1 MTSENSSH
9 LSTRP
14 RSTPIDIIEYPHFK
28 KLHLDIQ
35 ECQETSKTSMEPM
48 CMSLTGPTGAGKSTL
63 VKDYAEAFPRTFTQT
78 RTIVPVLY
86 VETPSPVTVK
96 SMCSTMLDALGDPAA
111 FKGTVLSLNHR
122 LIGFIQD
129 CDVELIILD
138 EFHHLIDSKTN
149 RILEQ
154 VSEWMKSLIKKTG
167 KPFLVV
173 GIVGQVEI
181 ILRTNPQLSRLFPI
195 REKIDPLVFELKPEN
210 EFVQFVVHAEK
221 ALGMQLTNK
230 MPRAELLYRLHY
242 ASDGIIG
249 HIMNLMRSAAMKARD
264 EGHESI
270 EEVDLCSA
278 FERRI
283 ANVLWK
289 KVNPFEETVGEE
301 FSPPKKRESDTRSGG
316 QSRRRNPKGRRIP
329 VSEVL
334 RTR

>member
-1 MTSENSSH
+1 
-9 LSTRP
+9 
-14 RSTPIDIIEYPHFK
+14 
-28 KLHLDIQ
+28 
-35 ECQETSKTSMEPM
+35 
-48 CMSLTGPTGAGKSTL
+48 MSLTGLSGVGKSTL
-63 VKDYAEAFPRTFTQT
+63 VKDYADAFPRTITQT
-78 RTIVPVLY
+78 RTIIPVLY

-122 LIGFIQD
+122 LIGFIHD

-167 KPFLVV
+167 KSFLVV
-173 GIVGQVEI
+173 GIEGQVEI
-181 ILRTNPQLSRLFPI
+181 ILRNNPQLSRHFPL
-195 REKIDPLVFELKPEN
+195 REKIHPLVYEPTLEN
-210 EFVQFVVHAEK
+210 EFVQFVVRAEK
-221 ALGMQLTNK
+221 VLGMHLTNK

-264 EGHESI
+264 EGHETI
-270 EEVDLCSA
+270 EEVDLSSA

-283 ANVLWK
+283 AKVLWK
-289 KVNPFEETVGEE
+289 KVNPFEETVGAE
-301 FSPPKKRESDTRSGG
+301 FSPPKNLELDTISGG
-316 QSRRRNPKGRRIP
+316 QSRRRNSTGRKTP
-329 VSEVL
+329 LSEIL
-334 RTR
+334 KTR

>member
-9 LSTRP
+9 ISTR
-14 RSTPIDIIEYPHFK
+14 STGTPIDIIEYPHFK
-28 KLHLDIQ
+28 KLHLDIE
-35 ECQETSKTSMEPM
+35 ECQESSKTSMEPM
-48 CMSLTGPTGAGKSTL
+48 CMSLTGPSGAGKSTL
-63 VKDYAEAFPRTFTQT
+63 VKEYTIAFQRTITQT

-111 FKGTVLSLNHR
+111 FKGTLASMNHR

-138 EFHHLIDSKTN
+138 EFHHLIDSETN
-149 RILEQ
+149 KILEK
-154 VSEWMKSLIKKTG
+154 VSDWLKSLIKKTG

-173 GIVGQVEI
+173 GIDGKVEI

-195 REKIDPLVFELKPEN
+195 REKILPLVYEPTQAN
-210 EFVQFVVHAEK
+210 EFVQFVVHAEI
-221 ALGMQLTNK
+221 ALKMQLTNTIL
-230 MPRAELLYRLHY
+230 RAELLHRLHY

-249 HIMNLMRSAAMKARD
+249 HIMNLMRYAAMNARN
-264 EGHESI
+264 EGHETI
-270 EEVDLCSA
+270 EEVDLSRA

-289 KVNPFEETVGEE
+289 KVNPFKETVGEE
-301 FSPPKKRESDTRSGG
+301 FSPPKNLELDTLPEG
-316 QSRRRNPKGRRIP
+316 QARRRNPKGRKIP
-329 VSEVL
+329 VGEIL
-334 RTR
+334 TAR

>member
-1 MTSENSSH
+1 
-9 LSTRP
+9 
-14 RSTPIDIIEYPHFK
+14 
-28 KLHLDIQ
+28 
-35 ECQETSKTSMEPM
+35 
-48 CMSLTGPTGAGKSTL
+48 MSLAGPSGAGKSTL
-63 VKDYAEAFPRTFTQT
+63 VKDYAEAFPRTITQT

-111 FKGTVLSLNHR
+111 FKGTHR

-138 EFHHLIDSKTN
+138 EFHHLIDSETN
-149 RILEQ
+149 RILEK
-154 VSEWMKSLIKKTG
+154 VSDWLKSLIKKTG

-173 GIVGQVEI
+173 GIEGKVEI
-181 ILRTNPQLSRLFPI
+181 ILRTNPQLSRLFPV
-195 REKIDPLVFELKPEN
+195 REKIQPLEYEPTREN
-210 EFVQFVVHAEK
+210 EFVQFVVHAEM
-221 ALGMQLTNK
+221 ALGMPLTNT

-249 HIMNLMRSAAMKARD
+249 HIMNLMRHAVRTARN
-264 EGHESI
+264 EGHETI
-270 EEVDLCSA
+270 EEVDLSRA

-301 FSPPKKRESDTRSGG
+301 FSPPKNRDLDTLQEGQARRHNRKDRNKPSGEILKA
-316 QSRRRNPKGRRIP
+316 R
-329 VSEVL
+329 
-334 RTR
+334 